1 MYFLRPELP
10 EELAAAERKE
20 EVRNW
25 NFVFGGCQRIVLA
38 GPQSQVVGERV
49 EFEASSQ
56 RMWLS

>member
-20 EVRNW
+20 EVRI
-25 NFVFGGCQRIVLA
+25 GGCQRTVLA